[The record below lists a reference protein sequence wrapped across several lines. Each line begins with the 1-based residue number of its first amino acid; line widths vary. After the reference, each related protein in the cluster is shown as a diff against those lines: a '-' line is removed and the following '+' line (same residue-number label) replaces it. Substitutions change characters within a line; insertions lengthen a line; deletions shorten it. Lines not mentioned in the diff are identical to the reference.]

1 MCKFK
6 TWLIHK
12 LGGFTDKDIINKLVS
27 QPVDLIRENYKIESV
42 SACTAY
48 PIKGSRPFAYGLNEF
63 ELREIDFNN
72 AFNQMIRT
80 IKDEKLYEELT
91 SVDYAR
97 NETLHKYTIYI
108 IKKEDKNETQT

>member
-1 MCKFK
+1 MRNFK

-12 LGGFTDKDIINKLVS
+12 LGGFTDEDIIN
-27 QPVDLIRENYKIESV
+27 IRENYKIESISV
-42 SACTAY
+42 CTVH

-63 ELREIDFNN
+63 ELREIDRNN
-72 AFNQMIRT
+72 AFNQMIRR

-97 NETLHKYTIYI
+97 DETLHKYTIYI
-108 IKKEDKNETQT
+108 LKKEA